1 MRKIFI
7 HLIACSVALVFTVRV
22 AHATNCNLSIPTPPN
37 PVPSGFD
44 WTPLAQN
51 FCAQLAACG
60 YSAPSCVSDYL
71 SGVAG
76 FPAPPGSGVEAYDT
90 ASTTDTLVCEDS
102 DEYALGETTCC
113 APSCSGKAC
122 GADDGCGHSCCLQ
135 CTSCAPVSCGQCW
148 VADACG
154 ATCTPAPNG
163 SPCGF
168 GSNGGFCQ
176 SGTCTTTPDASVPDA
191 RIIDASF
198 PDARIIDASGPDAR
212 IIDASFPDGP
222 SSGSDASVCC
232 DAGPGPGSDA
242 SLPHLDASVLDAR
255 GSAFPSRH

>member
-1 MRKIFI
+1 MRGSRGSRPTRSGVAHLRTRRQPGSCSTARRAASRTSGGSLPSRHREEDDMRKIFI

-22 AHATNCNLSIPTPPN
+22 AHATDCNLSIPTPPN

-60 YSAPSCVSDYL
+60 YSTPSCVSDYL

-76 FPAPPGSGVEAYDT
+76 FPAPPGSGAEAFDT

-102 DEYALGETTCC
+102 DEYASGETTCC

-154 ATCTPAPNG
+154 AT
-163 SPCGF
+163 
-168 GSNGGFCQ
+168 
-176 SGTCTTTPDASVPDA
+176 
-191 RIIDASF
+191 
-198 PDARIIDASGPDAR
+198 
-212 IIDASFPDGP
+212 
-222 SSGSDASVCC
+222 
-232 DAGPGPGSDA
+232 
-242 SLPHLDASVLDAR
+242 
-255 GSAFPSRH
+255 